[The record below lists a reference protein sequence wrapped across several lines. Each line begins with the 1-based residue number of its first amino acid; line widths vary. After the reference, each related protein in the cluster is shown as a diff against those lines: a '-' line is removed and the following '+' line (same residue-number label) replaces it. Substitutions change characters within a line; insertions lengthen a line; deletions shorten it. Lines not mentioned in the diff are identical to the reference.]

1 MKKYLN
7 TAFVYMILAMV
18 GGVFYREFT
27 KAIGFAGNTMLSVMH
42 THYFV
47 LGMGFFL
54 LLMILE
60 KNFNFSNAKSGKILI
75 VYHVG
80 LNVMELCF
88 LVRGILQA
96 LELPLSR
103 GVDAAIS
110 GIAGLGHIALGVS
123 MVMLMLNIKK
133 SIK

>member
-1 MKKYLN
+1 MKKYFN
-7 TAFVYMILAMV
+7 TSFVYMILAMV

-27 KAIGFAGNTMLSVMH
+27 KAIGFSGNTMLSVMH

-54 LLMILE
+54 LLMFLE
-60 KNFNFSNAKSGKILI
+60 KSFSFTNGKSNKFLL
-75 VYHVG
+75 VYHIG

-88 LVRGILQA
+88 LIRGILQA
-96 LELPLSR
+96 LQLPISR
-103 GVDAAIS
+103 ALDASIS

-123 MVMLMLNIKK
+123 MVMLMLNVKK